1 MCYLYNSIYTLYFII
16 KIKLYIVMTFKIT
29 KNQFTRFNDINWND
43 LKFGTYFS
51 DHMFIAKYKDG
62 KWDNGEIIPYGPIE
76 IEPSLCTLHYAQACF
91 EGLKAF
97 RNINGG
103 ANLFRPEKNA
113 ARLNHSGERL
123 CIPNIDV
130 NFQVEAMEEL
140 VKLDNKFI
148 PKKRGQSL
156 YLRPFVFGSS
166 NFLGVHA
173 SSEYLY
179 IIITSPV
186 ASYYASGLAPVKIL
200 ITDEYVRAVRGGLGN
215 TKAAAN
221 YAASLYG
228 GTKAKELGFS
238 QVLWLDGVSLNF
250 VDEVGAMN
258 IMFVI
263 NNEIITPSLEQ
274 GTILP
279 GITRMSVLE
288 LAKELGMKA
297 TERKISVKEIIDAH
311 ESGHLQECFGTGTA
325 AVISPVG
332 QLTYKG
338 KNMII
343 NDNKIGP
350 VAQKLY
356 DTITGIQY
364 GEIEDKKGWIRH
376 LNI

>member
-1 MCYLYNSIYTLYFII
+1 MA
-16 KIKLYIVMTFKIT
+16 FKTT
-29 KNQFTRFNDINWND
+29 KAQQTRFDSINWND

-51 DHMFIAKYKDG
+51 DHMFIANYKNG
-62 KWDNGEIIPYGPIE
+62 KWDNGEILPYGSIAV
-76 IEPSLCTLHYAQACF
+76 EPAMCTLHYAQACF

-97 RNINGG
+97 RSEKGG

-113 ARLNHSGERL
+113 ARLNFSSERL
-123 CIPNIDV
+123 CIPKIDV
-130 NFQVEAMEEL
+130 DFQVEAMKEL

-148 PKKRGQSL
+148 PKEHGQSL
-156 YLRPFVFGSS
+156 YLRPFVFGSA

-173 SSEYLY
+173 SDEYKY

-186 ASYYASGLAPVKIL
+186 ASYYAAGLAPVKIL

-228 GTKAKELGFS
+228 GMKAKELGFA
-238 QVLWLDGVSLNF
+238 QVLWLDGVNLEF

-263 NNEIITPSLEQ
+263 DNEIITPTLEQ
-274 GTILP
+274 GSILP

-288 LAKELGMKA
+288 LAADLGLKA
-297 TERKISVKEIIDAH
+297 TERKISLKEVMEAH
-311 ESGHLQECFGTGTA
+311 KSGRLQECFGTGTA

-338 KNMII
+338 EDMII
-343 NDNKIGP
+343 NNNEIGP
-350 VAQKLY
+350 IAQKLY
-356 DTITGIQY
+356 DHITGIQY
-364 GEIEDKKGWIRH
+364 GKLEDKKGWIQH
-376 LNI
+376 FNF

>member
-1 MCYLYNSIYTLYFII
+1 M
-16 KIKLYIVMTFKIT
+16 KFKTT
-29 KNQFTRFNDINWND
+29 KNQNTRFNDINWND
-43 LKFGTYFS
+43 LRFGQFFS
-51 DHMFIAKYKDG
+51 DHMFIVNYKNG
-62 KWDNGEIIPYGPIE
+62 KWDDGEIVPYGPLP
-76 IEPSLCTLHYAQACF
+76 IEPAMCTLHYAQACF
-91 EGLKAF
+91 EGLKTF
-97 RNINGG
+97 RDVKGG

-123 CIPNIDV
+123 CIPNLDV

-140 VKLDNKFI
+140 VKIDNKFI
-148 PKKRGQSL
+148 PTKRGQSL
-156 YLRPFVFGSS
+156 YLRPFVFGSA

-173 SSEYLY
+173 SSEYMY

-186 ASYYASGLAPVKIL
+186 SSYYANGLEPVKIL

-228 GTKAKELGFS
+228 GTKAKEKGFS
-238 QVLWLDGVSLNF
+238 QVLWLDGVTLNF

-263 NNEIITPSLEQ
+263 DGEIVTPSLEQ

-288 LAKELGMKA
+288 LASELGLKA
-297 TERKISVKEIIDAH
+297 TERRISVQEVVEAH
-311 ESGHLQECFGTGTA
+311 RSGHLQECFGTGTA

-332 QLTYKG
+332 QLTYK
-338 KNMII
+338 
-343 NDNKIGP
+343 
-350 VAQKLY
+350 AR
-356 DTITGIQY
+356 T
-364 GEIEDKKGWIRH
+364 
-376 LNI
+376 